1 MYRDHAFELPPD
13 HKWYT
18 AGPEPPKRRTL
29 EETLGFAQQVERA
42 IKDGKSAA
50 AVKTIVS
57 QSGVHFTSPFFKL
70 WSGFTL
76 EQIRPDLAHMIQVLG
91 RHHVQAHCG
100 KRDPSEMKVA
110 KPSKAGGGDNAD
122 AEPDKEADGLGQD
135 EAGQGDVARDLCT
148 QSDQLMQREQS
159 EPARQCVPRLWIA
172 G

>member
-50 AVKTIVS
+50 AVKAIVS

-76 EQIRPDLAHMIQVLG
+76 ERADPPGPRAHDPGPRAAPRAGALWQARP
-91 RHHVQAHCG
+91 
-100 KRDPSEMKVA
+100 E
-110 KPSKAGGGDNAD
+110 
-122 AEPDKEADGLGQD
+122 
-135 EAGQGDVARDLCT
+135 
-148 QSDQLMQREQS
+148 
-159 EPARQCVPRLWIA
+159 
-172 G
+172 